1 MTRYI
6 QPKCA
11 ASKPFGDLAKA
22 RVALA
27 IFACEDKAEQ
37 KARILIAY
45 EDGNLTQKQTADL
58 IRTLG
63 LAAA

>member
-1 MTRYI
+1 MKGYI

-11 ASKPFGDLAKA
+11 MGKPFGDLAKA
-22 RVALA
+22 RVVLA

-45 EDGNLTQKQTADL
+45 ENGNLTQKQTADL

-63 LAAA
+63 LASA